1 MGNNRNM
8 AIIVTFTGMDDT
20 IYRVKNKTLTSLKW
34 VPAILESQLIS
45 PDSFIGKTFIQEMG
59 IKNRA
64 SENKELVR
72 NMGPIKMEIN
82 RNGYCIT
89 NSIYNLARF
98 KTGLLNMFT
107 RKLVIEFVPN

>member
-1 MGNNRNM
+1 M
-8 AIIVTFTGMDDT
+8 AIIVTFTGMDNV
-20 IYRVKNKTLTSLKW
+20 IYRVKNKTLTKPES

-45 PDSFIGKTFIQEMG
+45 PDSFIGKIFIQEME

-107 RKLVIEFVPN
+107 KKLIIEFIPN